1 MDDDRP
7 MLPVQNQNH
16 KRWQMVAL
24 IGAAYSVGMMNQKP
38 LDLSRYRGFL
48 LDVDGVLVRDR
59 EVIPGAVEAV
69 AALKKRGRVVFLS
82 NNSAL
87 SRASYADKLNAMG
100 FSVAAEQMLVSSTL
114 VARYLTQ
121 HQLQAKVLVIGGD
134 GLKEEITL
142 AGHILVEAQ
151 PGWLATGLD
160 RGFNYEILN
169 KGLQALFRGARWV
182 ASGADATYP
191 TPQGL
196 RPGAGSMVGAFRG
209 MGFEP
214 EAIVGKPSRFCME
227 QAWELLGVS
236 DPKHA
241 LMIGDR
247 LDTDILGAQQMGMD
261 SLLVL
266 SGVTSVIDL
275 GKSSI
280 QATFEYA
287 SICDV
292 ISC

>member
-1 MDDDRP
+1 
-7 MLPVQNQNH
+7 
-16 KRWQMVAL
+16 
-24 IGAAYSVGMMNQKP
+24 MMNQKP

-48 LDVDGVLVRDR
+48 LDVDGVLVSDR

-69 AALKKRGRVVFLS
+69 AALQQRGKVVYLS

-87 SRASYADKLNAMG
+87 SRASYAAKLNAMG
-100 FSVAAEQMLVSSTL
+100 FSVSAEQMLVSSTL

-121 HQLQAKVLVIGGD
+121 QEPQAKVLVIGGQ

-142 AGHILVEAQ
+142 AGHALVEAQ
-151 PGWLATGLD
+151 AGWLATGMD
-160 RGFNYEILN
+160 RKFNYETLN
-169 KGLQALFRGARWV
+169 QGLQALLSGARWV

-227 QAWELLGVS
+227 QALELLGIS
-236 DPKHA
+236 NPKEA

-266 SGVTSVIDL
+266 TGVTQRKDFQS
-275 GKSSI
+275 
-280 QATFEYA
+280 A
-287 SICDV
+287 SICPTFASASLSDV
-292 ISC
+292 IEGREVGRGTGRG